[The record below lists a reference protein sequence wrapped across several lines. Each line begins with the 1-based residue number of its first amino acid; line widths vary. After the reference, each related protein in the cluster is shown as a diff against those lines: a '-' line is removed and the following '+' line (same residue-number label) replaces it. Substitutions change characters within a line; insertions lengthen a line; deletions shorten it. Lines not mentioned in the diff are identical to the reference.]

1 MHYGGRR
8 HIERL
13 TDVLIALGDTGGGEP
28 SPAQRAALDALHA
41 ALLCHAK
48 PVRLPPDFVA
58 QYDSRSTDWRGA
70 SPVASN

>member
-1 MHYGGRR
+1 VHYGGRL

-13 TDVLIALGDTGGGEP
+13 TDVLIALGDTLEGEP
-28 SPAQRAALDALHA
+28 SPAQRDALDALHS

-58 QYDSRSTDWRGA
+58 RHTRTATDWRDA
-70 SPVASN
+70 FPVASN